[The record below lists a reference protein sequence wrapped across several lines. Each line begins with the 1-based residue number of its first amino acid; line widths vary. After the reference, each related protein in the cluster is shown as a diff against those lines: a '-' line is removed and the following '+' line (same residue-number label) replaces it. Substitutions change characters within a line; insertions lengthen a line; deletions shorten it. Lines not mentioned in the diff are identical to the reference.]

1 VYHLFTCSKHQLTS
15 ADYLWRSL
23 AEDIIPVDEDVLQDF
38 GFNVFDASDRSH
50 LFGLYQG
57 IRLFGDITSNDL
69 HEWRIN
75 GIMVEKIKGIY
86 YRIPESHRGQYFPW
100 WLKNLHRL
108 QKPTTKEEAE
118 RSFTETFVDKAK
130 LYLDPRDRNT
140 HPSELKPEAKRDSF
154 FLLSHILH
162 RFTPNPSTMLYHTF
176 AFVTCRNSAEESVLV
191 DIYLLLLVPSDGSF
205 FYTFH
210 NERRSPTHT
219 ASFAAFWKSYEAGTL
234 LQLIDSHG
242 LKNLRTRLPHLES
255 FFSVPPSGPHPSV
268 WDLKQFIENADPAT
282 HPPIPAISCDYGFVN
297 CSTLEDTCT
306 LVEIYRRVLERAD
319 PMDLHR
325 ACVIGRLFE
334 FATAFLKMEKGWRLL
349 LGNPYPLSGTLE
361 VKELVEGQERTG
373 MAMGMGNGGGDGADA
388 NVVDADESLQQIES
402 QKGLCEVM

>member
-1 VYHLFTCSKHQLTS
+1 VYHLFTCSKRQLTS
-15 ADYLWRSL
+15 ADYLWESL
-23 AEDIIPVDEDVLQDF
+23 AEDHIPMDEDVLQDF
-38 GFNVFDASDRSH
+38 GFNVLDATDQSH
-50 LFGLYQG
+50 LFGLYAG
-57 IRLFGDITSNDL
+57 VRLFGDITPTDL
-69 HEWRIN
+69 HEWRVK
-75 GIMVEKIKGIY
+75 GIMVEKIKEIY
-86 YRIPESHRGQYFPW
+86 YRMPESHRGQYFPW

-108 QKPTTKEEAE
+108 QKATTKEEAE
-118 RSFTETFVDKAK
+118 RNFAETFVDKAK

-162 RFTPNPSTMLYHTF
+162 RFTPNPNTMLYHTF
-176 AFVTCRNSAEESVLV
+176 AFVTCRGSAEESLLV

-210 NERRSPTHT
+210 NERRSVTHT
-219 ASFAAFWKSYEAGTL
+219 ASFAAFWKAYEAGTL

-268 WDLKQFIENADPAT
+268 WDLKQFLENEDPAT
-282 HPPIPAISCDYGFVN
+282 YPPILAISCDYGFIN
-297 CSTLEDTCT
+297 CNTLEDTCT
-306 LVEIYRRVLERAD
+306 LVEIYKRVLERAD

-334 FATAFLKMEKGWRLL
+334 FASAFLEMKEEWRSL
-349 LGNPYPLSGTLE
+349 LGNPYPLSGTLA
-361 VKELVEGQERTG
+361 VNELVEGQERTG
-373 MAMGMGNGGGDGADA
+373 KGMGTGTGHCGGYSAD
-388 NVVDADESLQQIES
+388 DESPQQTES
-402 QKGLCEVM
+402 QKGWCEVM

>member
-1 VYHLFTCSKHQLTS
+1 VYHLFTCSKRQLTS
-15 ADYLWRSL
+15 ADYLWKSL
-23 AEDIIPVDEDVLQDF
+23 AEDLIPVDEDVLQDF
-38 GFNVFDASDRSH
+38 GFNVLDATDQSH

-57 IRLFGDITSNDL
+57 IRLVGDITPTDL
-69 HEWRIN
+69 HEWRVK
-75 GIMVEKIKGIY
+75 GIMVEKIKEIY
-86 YRIPESHRGQYFPW
+86 YEIPESHRGQYFPW

-118 RSFTETFVDKAK
+118 RNFAETFVDKAK

-176 AFVTCRNSAEESVLV
+176 AFVTCRGSTEESLLV

-210 NERRSPTHT
+210 NERRSVTHI
-219 ASFAAFWKSYEAGTL
+219 ASFAAFWKAYEAGTL

-242 LKNLRTRLPHLES
+242 LKKLRTRLPHLES

-268 WDLKQFIENADPAT
+268 WDLKQFLENEDPAT
-282 HPPIPAISCDYGFVN
+282 YPPILAISCDYGFVN
-297 CSTLEDTCT
+297 CNTLEDTCT
-306 LVEIYRRVLERAD
+306 LIEIYRRVLERAD
-319 PMDLHR
+319 PIDLHR
-325 ACVIGRLFE
+325 ACVIGKLFE
-334 FATAFLKMEKGWRLL
+334 FASAFLEMKEEWRSL
-349 LGNPYPLSGTLE
+349 LGNPYPQNGTSA
-361 VKELVEGQERTG
+361 VEGQKRTEKG
-373 MAMGMGNGGGDGADA
+373 IGTETGHCGGYSAD
-388 NVVDADESLQQIES
+388 DESPQQIES
-402 QKGLCEVM
+402 QKGWCEVM

>member
-1 VYHLFTCSKHQLTS
+1 VYHLFTCSKRQLTS
-15 ADYLWRSL
+15 ADYLWTSL

-38 GFNVFDASDRSH
+38 GFNVFDASDRSY

-69 HEWRIN
+69 HEWRVK
-75 GIMVEKIKGIY
+75 GIMVEKIKEIY
-86 YRIPESHRGQYFPW
+86 YKIPESHRGQYFPW
-100 WLKNLHRL
+100 WLKSLHRL

-118 RSFTETFVDKAK
+118 RSFAETFVDKAK

-140 HPSELKPEAKRDSF
+140 HPSELKPKAKRDSF

-191 DIYLLLLVPSDGSF
+191 DIYLLLLVPSDDSF

-219 ASFAAFWKSYEAGTL
+219 ASFTAFWKSYEAGTL

-242 LKNLRTRLPHLES
+242 LKSLRMRLPHLES

-268 WDLKQFIENADPAT
+268 WDLKQFLENADLAT

-297 CSTLEDTCT
+297 CNTLEDTCT

-319 PMDLHR
+319 PMELHR

-334 FATAFLKMEKGWRLL
+334 FASTFLEMEEGWRLL
-349 LGNPYPLSGTLE
+349 LGNPYSLSGTLE
-361 VKELVEGQERTG
+361 VKELVEGQKRMEMRIG
-373 MAMGMGNGGGDGADA
+373 IEKGGGAGADE
-388 NVVDADESLQQIES
+388 NVVDADDSLQQIKS
-402 QKGLCEVM
+402 QKEWCEVM